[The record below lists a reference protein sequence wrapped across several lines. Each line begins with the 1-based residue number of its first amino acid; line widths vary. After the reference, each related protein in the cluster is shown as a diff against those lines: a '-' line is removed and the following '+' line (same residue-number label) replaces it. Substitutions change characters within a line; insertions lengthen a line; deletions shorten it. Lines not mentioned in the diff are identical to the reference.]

1 MRGKMPVTTAS
12 LIKFNKTC
20 ESVSQN
26 IEKPESPEEVR
37 AFCVIIIA
45 MVSYKEVQYA

>member
-12 LIKFNKTC
+12 LKKFNKTC
-20 ESVSQN
+20 ESVSPN

-37 AFCVIIIA
+37 AFCGSLISASNINLELIF
-45 MVSYKEVQYA
+45 

>member
-1 MRGKMPVTTAS
+1 MRRKMPVTTAS
-12 LIKFNKTC
+12 LKKFNKTC

-37 AFCVIIIA
+37 AFCALCLIA
-45 MVSYKEVQYA
+45 VFKLKVGIY

>member
-12 LIKFNKTC
+12 LIKFNKTS
-20 ESVSQN
+20 ESVSRN

-37 AFCVIIIA
+37 AFVLF
-45 MVSYKEVQYA
+45 VQLLYLN

>member
-37 AFCVIIIA
+37 AFLALCPFAIFKLKVG
-45 MVSYKEVQYA
+45 VY